1 MSSIQSILRSYV
13 HCINEE
19 RWQDL
24 NTIATFPL
32 SVNGRELSDP
42 EDFADIIRAA
52 GRLRITIDAITVG
65 EATHLLAAT
74 VLAKLQPKDHIDRTI
89 QFVEQ
94 WLLWVATGK
103 ISKLS
108 TIPDHDEMER
118 QFSDPSYVSSPDLI
132 SAFNPGHEDTKLS
145 TRELEDTYRAY
156 IGCINA
162 RTTAADLPK
171 FCHSHVVHNA
181 NRLSLGEYRL
191 LMEDAI
197 AAIPDLLFGINTLVV
212 DEKAQRLAVRIELTG
227 TPTCKF
233 AGAEPNGRSVRFY
246 EHVTYH
252 IRDGKIDRVWSI
264 VDFKSY
270 RRQLSQK

>member
-1 MSSIQSILRSYV
+1 MASIETILRSYV
-13 HCINEE
+13 QCVNEE

-24 NTIATFPL
+24 TKIATFPL
-32 SVNGRELSDP
+32 NVNGKELSDP
-42 EDFADIIRAA
+42 EAFADIIRTA
-52 GRLRITIDAITVG
+52 GRLRITIDAITLG
-65 EATHLLAAT
+65 EETQRLGAT
-74 VLAKLQPKDHIDRTI
+74 VLAKLQLRDDSNRTI

-94 WLLWVATGK
+94 WILWVANGK
-103 ISKLS
+103 ISKLG

-118 QFSDPSYVSSPDLI
+118 QLSDPSYVSSPDLI
-132 SAFNPGHEDTKLS
+132 STYDPGHEDTKLS

-171 FCHSHVVHNA
+171 FCHPHVIHNA

-197 AAIPDLLFGINTLVV
+197 AAIPDLFYGINTLIV
-212 DEKAQRLAVRIELTG
+212 DENVQRLAVRLEFTG
-227 TPTCKF
+227 TPTGRF

-246 EHVTYH
+246 EYVTYYF
-252 IRDGKIDRVWSI
+252 RDGKIDRVWSI